1 MAQLAIQTH
10 VFAGLN
16 PTFAAA
22 AGGGDAFANANDER
36 TYIRVKNGGG
46 APITVTINPVSPN
59 SVKQQG
65 VTPGPVSLPSY
76 SVAVPASGDM
86 TIGPFPAAYTDAN
99 GNVNV
104 SYSGVTSVTVAA
116 IRMPALSQ

>member
-1 MAQLAIQTH
+1 MAQLTINTH
-10 VFAGLN
+10 AFAGLD

-22 AGGGDAFANANDER
+22 SAGGDAFVNPNDER
-36 TYIRVKNGGG
+36 TYIRVKNGG
-46 APITVTINPVSPN
+46 ASPITVTVSPVTPN
-59 SVKQQG
+59 SVKQAG
-65 VTPGPVSLPSY
+65 ATPGPVSLPNY
-76 SVAVPASGDM
+76 SVAVPASGDIS
-86 TIGPFPAAYTDAN
+86 IGPFPAAYNDAG

>member
-1 MAQLAIQTH
+1 MAQLTLNLHA
-10 VFAGLN
+10 FAGLD
-16 PTFAAA
+16 PTFVAAA
-22 AGGGDAFANANDER
+22 AGGDSFPNANDER
-36 TYIRVKNGGG
+36 TYIRVKNGGASSITATV
-46 APITVTINPVSPN
+46 APASPT

-76 SVAVPASGDM
+76 SVSVPASDER
-86 TIGPFPAAYTDAN
+86 TLGPFPAAYTDAN

-104 SYSGVTSVTVAA
+104 SYSAVTSVTVAA